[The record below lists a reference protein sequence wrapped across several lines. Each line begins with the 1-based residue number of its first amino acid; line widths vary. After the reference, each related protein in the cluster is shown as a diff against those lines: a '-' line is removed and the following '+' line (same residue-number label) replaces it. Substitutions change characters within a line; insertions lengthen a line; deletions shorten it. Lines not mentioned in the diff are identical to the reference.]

1 MAYENG
7 PRSLIDDGRDIL
19 VYIPEA
25 AEPEAERVVIVDRPL
40 PPRTPWYERREAVWI
55 VLGVAAVVS
64 RSSRWHLDR
73 PRSTSSRRR
82 KATAGSPRSTPIS
95 ASGRP
100 AGIPVPESYRTHTAN
115 VRGSVDVL
123 AVADFGP
130 GAADIYVGSV
140 TTADGSAVQQVFSD
154 QVFTVATDRGD
165 RRRRTCRTRQGSPRS
180 SGQQVTFVGT
190 LMPVPDDFATMV
202 GSEAASIGNET
213 AVVRHGGAGNAQYRR
228 PGPRSDLSRSAKRHR
243 REV

>member
-40 PPRTPWYERREAVWI
+40 PPRTPWYERKEAVWI
-55 VLGVAAVVS
+55 VLGVAAVVIAVLALAS
-64 RSSRWHLDR
+64 RPTTIDVVAT
-73 PRSTSSRRR
+73 PEGDGGISTIDTDQPVW
-82 KATAGSPRSTPIS
+82 AAL
-95 ASGRP
+95 A
-100 AGIPVPESYRTHTAN
+100 IPVPESYRTHTAN

-140 TTADGSAVQQVFSD
+140 TTADGPLVEQVFSD
-154 QVFTVATDRGD
+154 QVFTIASPTGATIVAYLPYQAGVAAEF
-165 RRRRTCRTRQGSPRS
+165 
-180 SGQQVTFVGT
+180 GQQVTFVGT

-202 GSEAASIGNET
+202 GSEAAAIGNET
-213 AVVRHGGAGNAQYRR
+213 AVYVTVV
-228 PGPRSDLSRSAKRHR
+228 PETLSIDVPVP
-243 REV
+243 EVT